1 MPIHL
6 DVFHPNRIVVVV
18 ARGPIT
24 TEETLRT
31 IQEFVEKGM
40 VHYRKIIDISL
51 GRSQMDPELVEK
63 VAAFVRAAP
72 QGAKRGPLAFVV
84 DRIEGNPMAQYFA
97 ELTESERPVKVF
109 TSLSEARRW
118 LDENSTI

>member
-40 VHYRKIIDISL
+40 VHYRKIIDISM
-51 GRSQMDPELVEK
+51 GRSDMDAELVEK
-63 VAAFVRAAP
+63 VAAFIRAAP
-72 QGAKRGPLAFVV
+72 RGASRGPLAFVV
-84 DRIEGNPMAQYFA
+84 DRISGNPLAQYFA
-97 ELTESERPVKVF
+97 ELTEGERPVKVF

-118 LDENSTI
+118 LDENSTV

>member
-6 DVFHPNRIVVVV
+6 DIFHPNRIVVVV
-18 ARGPIT
+18 ARGAIT

-51 GRSQMDPELVEK
+51 GRSQMDPGLVEK
-63 VAAFVRAAP
+63 VAAFVRGAP
-72 QGAKRGPLAFVV
+72 HGAKRGPLAFVV